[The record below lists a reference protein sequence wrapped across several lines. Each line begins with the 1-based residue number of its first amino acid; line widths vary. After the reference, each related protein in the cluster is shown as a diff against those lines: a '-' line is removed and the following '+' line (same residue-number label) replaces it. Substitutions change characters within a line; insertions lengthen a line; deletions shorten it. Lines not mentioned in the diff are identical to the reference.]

1 MKKRNL
7 KRNIDLTF
15 RVSQEERSL
24 IYKRMEETGMK
35 SRNAFLVKLVKDSTL
50 YPVKEITETN
60 LMFAEAIRIIRGT
73 ATNINQLAKV
83 ANATGR
89 LADAEELAKA
99 YQEITK
105 QHRVMLGLWSQLRSL
120 LNGSSKDRQQ
130 SQQIKSRSPQNP

>member
-7 KRNIDLTF
+7 KRDINLTF
-15 RVSQEERSL
+15 RVSEEERSL
-24 IYKRMEETGMK
+24 IYERMGETGIK

-83 ANATGR
+83 ANATGQ
-89 LADAEELAKA
+89 LATAEELEKA
-99 YQEITK
+99 LQEITK
-105 QHRVMLGLWSQLRSL
+105 QHRVMLGLWNELRSL
-120 LNGSSKDRQQ
+120 LNG
-130 SQQIKSRSPQNP
+130 RS

>member
-7 KRNIDLTF
+7 KRDINLTF
-15 RVSQEERSL
+15 RVSEEERSL
-24 IYKRMEETGMK
+24 IYERMGETGIK

-73 ATNINQLAKV
+73 ATNINQITKV
-83 ANATGR
+83 ANATGQ
-89 LADAEELAKA
+89 LATAEELEKA
-99 YQEITK
+99 LQEITK

-120 LNGSSKDRQQ
+120 LSG
-130 SQQIKSRSPQNP
+130 RS